1 VIRYSMPVAIILT
14 FSISAAF
21 SQPVPDS
28 MAVEWQGKKM
38 CENLYEDAQIRVLR
52 CTFPPGSIQS
62 KHSHPGYFGYVLS
75 GGKFTVE
82 DDKGKREVEQATGQS
97 GASPPTPGHIITNT
111 GNNMFSVLLV
121 EKKYEPVQH

>member
-1 VIRYSMPVAIILT
+1 MICYSIPAATILT
-14 FSISAAF
+14 FSVSAAF

-38 CENLYEDAQIRVLR
+38 CENLYEDAQVRVLR
-52 CTFPPGSIQS
+52 CSFPPRSIQG
-62 KHSHPGYFGYVLS
+62 KHSHSGYFGYVLS

-97 GASPPTPGHIITNT
+97 GASPPTLGHIITNT
-111 GNNMFSVLLV
+111 GDNTFSVLLV
-121 EKKYEPVQH
+121 EKKYEPVH